1 MKNQLYTR
9 AYEGD
14 NGEEVVVIGN
24 RKDISDPEENVM
36 EAEFVFR
43 NHELTAV
50 NPIQFKTRET
60 RRSRMHAF
68 DDHLDDL
75 AFEPSKFS
83 KIPTE
88 AEILADC
95 SVAQPND

>member
-1 MKNQLYTR
+1 MKHQLYTR

-24 RKDISDPEENVM
+24 RQNISDPVDTVI

-43 NHELTAV
+43 NGELITV
-50 NPIQFKTRET
+50 NAIRFKTRET
-60 RRSRMHAF
+60 ARSWMLAF

-88 AEILADC
+88 AEILADFG
-95 SVAQPND
+95 VVELND